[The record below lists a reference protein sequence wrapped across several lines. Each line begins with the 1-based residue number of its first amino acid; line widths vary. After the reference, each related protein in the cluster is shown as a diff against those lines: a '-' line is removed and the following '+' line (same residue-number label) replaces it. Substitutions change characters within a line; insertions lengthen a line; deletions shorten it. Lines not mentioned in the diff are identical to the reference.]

1 MESESADTVTEFFT
15 ELGGRGH
22 EPLLAKIRGRVRFE
36 LTEPG
41 RIDRWLVTLDRGTA
55 SVSRNDGPAEC
66 VIRADRALFR
76 RLCRGEENM
85 LTAVL
90 RGAVLFIGDAGL
102 LYAIQRIFPGPSR
115 ERQPPSSV
123 RSP

>member
-1 MESESADTVTEFFT
+1 MESEPAGTVTEFFA
-15 ELGGRGH
+15 ELDRRGH
-22 EPLLAKIRGRVRFE
+22 EPLLAKVRGWVRFE

-41 RIDRWLVTLDRGTA
+41 RIDRWLVSVDRGTV
-55 SVSRNDGPAEC
+55 SVSRSDGPAEG
-66 VIRADRALFR
+66 VIRADRALFG

-90 RGAVLFIGDAGL
+90 RGAVVFIGDAEL
-102 LYAIQRIFPGPSR
+102 LYAVQRIFPGPSR
-115 ERQPPSSV
+115 ERQPPDSV